1 MVCAWIVIMRTV
13 PSQCLPVQATISTLL
28 QVHNEPSIQI
38 KSNQIIYLDKQIQKN
53 VDKMS
58 NEKTWARAQR
68 AARASYM
75 DPPKKK
81 KDIRIRQH
89 NKTC

>member
-1 MVCAWIVIMRTV
+1 MYEADGAYVLRLGKNTVVAYTAFCHMIDYIVF
-13 PSQCLPVQATISTLL
+13 
-28 QVHNEPSIQI
+28 QI
-38 KSNQIIYLDKQIQKN
+38 KSIYLDKQIQKN

-58 NEKTWARAQR
+58 NEMAWGRARR

-81 KDIRIRQH
+81 KKQT
-89 NKTC
+89 NKTTQ

>member
-1 MVCAWIVIMRTV
+1 MT
-13 PSQCLPVQATISTLL
+13 LKGSTK
-28 QVHNEPSIQI
+28 I

-58 NEKTWARAQR
+58 NEKARARAQR

-75 DPPKKK
+75 DPQKRKK
-81 KDIRIRQH
+81 
-89 NKTC
+89 TYE